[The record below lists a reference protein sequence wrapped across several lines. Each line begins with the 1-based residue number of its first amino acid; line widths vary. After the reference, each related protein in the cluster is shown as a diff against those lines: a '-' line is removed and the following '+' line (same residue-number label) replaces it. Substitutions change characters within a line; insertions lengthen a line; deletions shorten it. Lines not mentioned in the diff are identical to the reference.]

1 MPFTVTVASR
11 VARKNKATS
20 SAYPMVIELASG
32 SASLAELKRAIHK
45 RHVGLTPERQRI
57 TSDDKKPLLDD
68 DKALQQ
74 QGVKDGDTLYVKDLG
89 PQVAWRTVFLT
100 EYAGPLV
107 INPLMFWLAPR
118 IWGQFEHSRMQ
129 KLALAL
135 VVLHYLKREV
145 ETVFVH
151 RFSNGTMP
159 LFNIFK
165 NSTHYWILSGVLLSG
180 AINIPSLSASALKG
194 TVQDSDAFL
203 IGCTAVW
210 ALAEAGNAWAH
221 IKLRNLRPPG
231 TRERNIPRGG
241 LFDFVSCANYFY
253 EFLAWTAYT
262 ALTLSPASAL
272 FAAVSTGQMAIW
284 ALGKHKKYRKEF
296 KDYPRGRKAMFPFIF

>member
-1 MPFTVTVASR
+1 MRP
-11 VARKNKATS
+11 
-20 SAYPMVIELASG
+20 
-32 SASLAELKRAIHK
+32 
-45 RHVGLTPERQRI
+45 
-57 TSDDKKPLLDD
+57 
-68 DKALQQ
+68 
-74 QGVKDGDTLYVKDLG
+74 
-89 PQVAWRTVFLT
+89 
-100 EYAGPLV
+100 
-107 INPLMFWLAPR
+107 PR
-118 IWGQFEHSRMQ
+118 
-129 KLALAL
+129 
-135 VVLHYLKREV
+135 
-145 ETVFVH
+145 
-151 RFSNGTMP
+151 
-159 LFNIFK
+159 
-165 NSTHYWILSGVLLSG
+165 ILSGVLLSG

-272 FAAVSTGQMAIW
+272 FAAVSTGQMGACRLTDGRRCVLTPVSSAIW
-284 ALGKHKKYRKEF
+284 ALGKHKVR
-296 KDYPRGRKAMFPFIF
+296 RGT

>member
-1 MPFTVTVASR
+1 MCP
-11 VARKNKATS
+11 
-20 SAYPMVIELASG
+20 
-32 SASLAELKRAIHK
+32 
-45 RHVGLTPERQRI
+45 
-57 TSDDKKPLLDD
+57 
-68 DKALQQ
+68 
-74 QGVKDGDTLYVKDLG
+74 
-89 PQVAWRTVFLT
+89 
-100 EYAGPLV
+100 
-107 INPLMFWLAPR
+107 PR
-118 IWGQFEHSRMQ
+118 
-129 KLALAL
+129 
-135 VVLHYLKREV
+135 
-145 ETVFVH
+145 
-151 RFSNGTMP
+151 
-159 LFNIFK
+159 
-165 NSTHYWILSGVLLSG
+165 ILSGVLLSG

-272 FAAVSTGQMAIW
+272 FAAVSTGQMGACRLTDGRRCVLTPVSSAIW
-284 ALGKHKKYRKEF
+284 ALGKHKVR
-296 KDYPRGRKAMFPFIF
+296 RGT